1 MSVGGSFIMRRT
13 RIIATIGPASEER
26 SLLTQ
31 LMESGVDVCRLNYS
45 HGEPETKTEL
55 YQRIRSIED
64 ELGRP
69 TCILADL
76 PGPKLRLGSFP
87 GVVMLEA
94 GSTVELVCGL
104 NEMESTDGSA
114 LPVQYGGLSAE
125 LKPNDPILIADGLIR
140 MVVVQTPGTPNSTV
154 TCRVE
159 DGGPVSSRKGV
170 NVPGTLVELPAIG
183 PKDEKAMAHALEQG
197 ADYIAVSYVRT
208 AEDLIPAKNA
218 VKAAS
223 MHVPIIAKIEH
234 PSALVNLDSILDVA
248 DAVMVARG
256 DLGVEI
262 PLEDVPM
269 AQQTIID
276 KALER
281 GMPVIVATQ
290 MLDSMT
296 LQPRPTRAEVS
307 DVSTAIRHGATGVM
321 LSGETASGIYPLETV
336 KTMAKIAYATEQG
349 LASHDQRPNALAR
362 FRSTRAVAHAG
373 VELAKEAGATRIVVA
388 TEHGNAPR
396 LVSGYR
402 PDIPVT
408 AVSDRL
414 RALRRTCLL
423 PGVDSV
429 LVKEHERGSQ
439 TMKEAVRLLSIK
451 GRIGPGE
458 RVVTISGSPLAMRG
472 ATSTLRLYRIDENG
486 EIIGS
491 Q

>member
-1 MSVGGSFIMRRT
+1 
-13 RIIATIGPASEER
+13 
-26 SLLTQ
+26 
-31 LMESGVDVCRLNYS
+31 
-45 HGEPETKTEL
+45 
-55 YQRIRSIED
+55 
-64 ELGRP
+64 
-69 TCILADL
+69 
-76 PGPKLRLGSFP
+76 
-87 GVVMLEA
+87 MLEA

-439 TMKEAVRLLSIK
+439 TMKEAVRLLSIQ